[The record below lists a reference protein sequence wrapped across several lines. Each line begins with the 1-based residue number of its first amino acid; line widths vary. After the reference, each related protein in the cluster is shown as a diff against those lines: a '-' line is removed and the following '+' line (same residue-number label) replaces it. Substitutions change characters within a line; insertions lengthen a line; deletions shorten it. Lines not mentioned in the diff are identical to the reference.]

1 MSDVY
6 ELLAQQA
13 EQQTRLAEKLANELD
28 AMQAIEALD
37 DEEQQ
42 LLARLEDVRRRKAA
56 REEKA
61 KEVRRAQLVVQRL
74 GALPAEVRQAVDA
87 AQAPP
92 AQSLAESGIPSA
104 WTPAPAAPPAPS
116 GSGAYPVV
124 PPPAP
129 AAPGGDGPPPGQVVA
144 TGGPG
149 LTQPHTPDD
158 APAAQTGPRHKRG
171 RK

>member
-28 AMQAIEALD
+28 AMQTDEALD
-37 DEEQQ
+37 AEERQ
-42 LLARLEDVRRRKAA
+42 LEKQLEDVRRRKAA
-56 REEKA
+56 RAEKA
-61 KEVRRAQLVVQRL
+61 KEVHRAQLVIQKL
-74 GALPAEVRQAVDA
+74 GALPDEVRQELAA
-87 AQAPP
+87 AAGTPAQA
-92 AQSLAESGIPSA
+92 LAGSGIPSA
-104 WTPAPAAPPAPS
+104 WTPAPPSPPS

-124 PPPAP
+124 PPPAA
-129 AAPGGDGPPPGQVVA
+129 AAPSPNGLAPGQVVA

-149 LTQPHTPDD
+149 LTQPHAADEPPTP
-158 APAAQTGPRHKRG
+158 AVQAGSRHRRG